1 MPGPAVL
8 VANVAGKGATESLG
22 FIIAAESGGVS
33 TVFYDD
39 DGHTKDFAKGVY
51 ARTEISVKEGE
62 RKVISFHRTGSYE
75 QTLERL
81 TLKVVST
88 GKSGLIV
95 MAEDE

>member
-1 MPGPAVL
+1 MPGKASRR
-8 VANVAGKGATESLG
+8 ASASLSLPR
-22 FIIAAESGGVS
+22 AAIVS

-51 ARTEISVKEGE
+51 ARTEISVKAGE
-62 RKVISFHRTGSYE
+62 RKVISFHRAGSYE

-88 GKSGLIV
+88 GKSGLIG
-95 MAEDE
+95 MAEDG